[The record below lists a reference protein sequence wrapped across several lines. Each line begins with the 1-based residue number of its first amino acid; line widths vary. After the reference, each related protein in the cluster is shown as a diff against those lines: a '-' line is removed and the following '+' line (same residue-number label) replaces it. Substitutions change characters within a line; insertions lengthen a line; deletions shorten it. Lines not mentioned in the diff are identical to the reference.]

1 MIKKKK
7 IDKTPYLFIAPFFV
21 CYAIFSAFPF
31 AFSFLISFTDWNGVN
46 SPNFVGLKNYI
57 RIFTL
62 DVTAQKAFLNTFLF
76 LVIAIPIQVILGLI
90 LAMVIKDFV
99 FGDRKRGIFQLLN
112 FLPYLTSSVAIGLI
126 FQFLFD
132 WNYGTVNQMLE
143 KLNIV
148 KDHIYWFGSEWTSRI
163 VVILVIIWRNF
174 GYSMIIF
181 SAGLSTISNEL
192 LEAAEL
198 DGANWFQ
205 RQLRITIP
213 LLKPIL
219 GFVCVVSLINGFQLF
234 DEPYMLFASQAGQ
247 PYGGPNN
254 SILTVMMTM
263 FQASFRNFQ
272 LGYGAAIAYAL
283 FFVILIFSIIQ
294 TRIIKQEE

>member
-46 SPNFVGLKNYI
+46 SPSFVGLRNYI
-57 RIFTL
+57 RIFTM

-76 LVIAIPIQVILGLI
+76 LVIAIPIQVILGLV
-90 LAMVIKDFV
+90 LAMVIKDFIS
-99 FGDRKRGIFQLLN
+99 GDRKRGMFQLLN

-132 WNYGTVNQMLE
+132 WNYGTINQVLE

-205 RQLRITIP
+205 RQMRITIP

-219 GFVCVVSLINGFQLF
+219 GFVCIVSLINGFQLF